1 MFDTERLCLGCMNDN
16 GGERVCPIC
25 GYDSETPNPENS
37 LPVKFVLNNRF
48 LLGKVI
54 SLNGEGITYIGWDN
68 EQNTIVEVKEYFPIS
83 FAHRNP
89 DLTVS
94 IIEGG
99 EYTYNEGLLEF
110 LEINRKIKKAEL
122 SALVPVLDVFEEN
135 GTVYAVYQHILGIKL
150 GEFIEKNGGI
160 LKWEQARALFLPL
173 IDTLSGMN
181 EIGIIHGGIS
191 VDTIIVGRDGK
202 MRISDYSIKKLR
214 LADSELKEDIIDG
227 YAAPEQYGTE
237 GMHIDKYTDVYGLC
251 ATIFRVIIGA
261 VPPVAT
267 QRLQNDAMSIPA
279 KFAEELPRHVL
290 AALANGLQVMPS
302 DRTKNIEILK
312 NELVYG
318 EISGMPTKKA
328 KPEKTKTEVEPKKK
342 GASAKY
348 VLISSLCT
356 AAIFLVLAL
365 VLVLGPLK
373 EDIFGGES
381 SGISSDETSVN
392 APVIDQIGDI
402 ESGAEITA
410 KLYDVPD
417 LKGKYYA
424 DIIDNDDYE
433 MFEFVITDKAFS
445 DTHPKGTVCAQ
456 SIEAGGAGVPR
467 DTKIELTISIGPK
480 EVKIPN
486 LKGLSEMEAKLE
498 LLKQGFLYDNIE
510 VIEKYDDDEESA
522 VVLEQEPKFGEQV
535 STDIAVKIYINSYKP
550 EESSKNSSNS
560 N

>member
-25 GYDSETPNPENS
+25 SYDSATPNPENS
-37 LPVKFVLNNRF
+37 LPAKFVINNRY

-54 SLNGEGITYIGWDN
+54 SLNGEGITYIGWDK
-68 EQNTIVEVKEYFPIS
+68 EQDKIIEVKEYFPLG

-94 IIEGG
+94 IVEGG

-110 LEINRKIKKAEL
+110 LEINRKIKQCEL
-122 SALVPVLDVFEEN
+122 SALVPVIDVFEEN

-150 GEFIEKNGGI
+150 GEFLNKNGGI

-173 IDTLSGMN
+173 IDTLGGMN

-202 MRISDYSIKKLR
+202 MRISDYSVKKLR
-214 LADSELKEDIIDG
+214 LADSELKEDIVDG
-227 YAAPEQYGTE
+227 YAAPEQYGAE
-237 GMHIDKYTDVYGLC
+237 GMHTDKYTDVYGLC

-290 AALANGLQVMPS
+290 AALANGLQVIPS
-302 DRTKNIEILK
+302 DRTKNIEALK

-318 EISGMPTKKA
+318 EISGIPAKKS
-328 KPEKTKTEVEPKKK
+328 KPENNKAETEPKKK
-342 GASAKY
+342 GASTKY
-348 VLISSLCT
+348 ALISALCT
-356 AAIFLVLAL
+356 AGIFIVLAL
-365 VLVLGPLK
+365 VLVFGPLK

-381 SGISSDETSVN
+381 SQITSDETSVN
-392 APVIDQIGDI
+392 APVVDQIGDI

-417 LKGKYYA
+417 LKGKYYP
-424 DIIDNDDYE
+424 DIVNNEDYE
-433 MFEFVITDKAFS
+433 MFELIISDKAFS
-445 DTHPKGTVCAQ
+445 DKYPKGTVCAQ
-456 SIEAGGAGVPR
+456 SIEAGGTGVPR
-467 DTKIELTISIGPK
+467 NTKIELTISVGPK
-480 EVKIPN
+480 EVKVPN
-486 LKGLSEMEAKLE
+486 LKGLSEIEAKLE

-510 VIEKYDDDEESA
+510 VLEKYDDAEESA

-535 STDIAVKIYINSYKP
+535 STDIAVKIYINSYKS
-550 EESSKNSSNS
+550 EQSSNNSSTS
-560 N
+560 D